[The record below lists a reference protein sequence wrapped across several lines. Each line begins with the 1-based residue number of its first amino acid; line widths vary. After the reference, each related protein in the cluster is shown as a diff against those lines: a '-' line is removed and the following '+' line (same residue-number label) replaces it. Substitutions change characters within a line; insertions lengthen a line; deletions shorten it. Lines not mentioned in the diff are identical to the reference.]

1 MGLFSKKSNQE
12 LKEAPLGYWEEESYM
27 QVVPE
32 EPSEE
37 LLDSVIDR
45 VAGMEEIQII
55 DKHELTDSEPGRIK
69 LRYENEE
76 YEVGFYPSKFSLPE
90 FYIKNYYF
98 SNEELEKLRN
108 AQTALTIFMKFNK
121 NSKKSYHLQLKLALA
136 MIPNTIGIMDESAEK
151 MVPASWAKMAA
162 NSKVLPSANDLFTVQ
177 VVSGDGKEVWLHTH
191 GLCRC
196 GVTELEILQSDKE
209 NYSNHYNLITTFA
222 SYLLDKK
229 EEAQNSAYIG
239 VLSNRNP
246 VVVTCMSWTKA
257 LKEYEKL
264 NLGSIADRENGHNSK
279 TSVIFVYKSEED
291 EKQEKVTKVSEF
303 DKLWGDNPIFFISNE
318 ETARMKALATERF
331 DFVKEAAKN
340 KENEIIIKIGL
351 PVDNEGNFE
360 HIWFELIEFEGDNFR
375 AKLTQE
381 PYNVDNIHEGDERVY
396 TVKDVTDWIIYTP
409 DFAVNPS
416 NAYLLK

>member
-121 NSKKSYHLQLKLALA
+121 NSKKSYQVQMTYLQFK
-136 MIPNTIGIMDESAEK
+136 
-151 MVPASWAKMAA
+151 
-162 NSKVLPSANDLFTVQ
+162 
-177 VVSGDGKEVWLHTH
+177 
-191 GLCRC
+191 
-196 GVTELEILQSDKE
+196 
-209 NYSNHYNLITTFA
+209 
-222 SYLLDKK
+222 
-229 EEAQNSAYIG
+229 
-239 VLSNRNP
+239 
-246 VVVTCMSWTKA
+246 
-257 LKEYEKL
+257 
-264 NLGSIADRENGHNSK
+264 
-279 TSVIFVYKSEED
+279 
-291 EKQEKVTKVSEF
+291 
-303 DKLWGDNPIFFISNE
+303 
-318 ETARMKALATERF
+318 
-331 DFVKEAAKN
+331 
-340 KENEIIIKIGL
+340 
-351 PVDNEGNFE
+351 
-360 HIWFELIEFEGDNFR
+360 
-375 AKLTQE
+375 
-381 PYNVDNIHEGDERVY
+381 
-396 TVKDVTDWIIYTP
+396 
-409 DFAVNPS
+409 
-416 NAYLLK
+416 

>member
-151 MVPASWAKMAA
+151 MIPASWAKMAA

-177 VVSGDGKEVWLHTH
+177 VVSGDGMAYV
-191 GLCRC
+191 
-196 GVTELEILQSDKE
+196 GVELQNLKF
-209 NYSNHYNLITTFA
+209 YNLT
-222 SYLLDKK
+222 KK
-229 EEAQNSAYIG
+229 II
-239 VLSNRNP
+239 V
-246 VVVTCMSWTKA
+246 
-257 LKEYEKL
+257 
-264 NLGSIADRENGHNSK
+264 
-279 TSVIFVYKSEED
+279 
-291 EKQEKVTKVSEF
+291 
-303 DKLWGDNPIFFISNE
+303 
-318 ETARMKALATERF
+318 
-331 DFVKEAAKN
+331 
-340 KENEIIIKIGL
+340 IIII
-351 PVDNEGNFE
+351 
-360 HIWFELIEFEGDNFR
+360 
-375 AKLTQE
+375 
-381 PYNVDNIHEGDERVY
+381 
-396 TVKDVTDWIIYTP
+396 
-409 DFAVNPS
+409 
-416 NAYLLK
+416 